1 MEQRKKKKNEGTSNA
16 LERTN
21 DSPFYGAVMIVH
33 AAITKKAGKS
43 KDSLT
48 VLNAYNKT

>member
-16 LERTN
+16 LEQTN

-48 VLNAYNKT
+48 GLCTYYI